1 MVVEDAVADLRFAGN
16 PLVTGEPHI
25 HFYAGVSIRHIQGY
39 ALGSLA
45 VIARAPRRLL
55 QSQRDALSTPGR
67 LASDRINLRIR
78 ERQLR
83 WAVTRHADA
92 GDPPVG

>member
-1 MVVEDAVADLRFAGN
+1 LVVEDAVADLRFAGN

-25 HFYAGVSIRHIQGY
+25 HFYARVSIRHIQGY

-45 VIARAPRRLL
+45 VIDRAPRRLL

-83 WAVTRHADA
+83 WAVTRRADA

>member
-1 MVVEDAVADLRFAGN
+1 MADLRFAEN

-25 HFYAGVSIRHIQGY
+25 RFYAGVSVRDIQGY

-45 VIARAPRRLL
+45 VIDRAPRRLL
-55 QSQRDALSTPGR
+55 QSQRDALSTLGR

-83 WAVTRHADA
+83 WALMRRAHAGA
-92 GDPPVG
+92 PPVA